1 MKKDTLNNNG
11 FTLIEIIA
19 VLVIIGIII
28 VISGTV
34 VTGYIANTKE
44 KTYQSYKADLKGAA
58 QNYLIDC
65 MTNNEEG
72 CEIGIPQYGIDENIS
87 YNFLLSKGYTEKLK
101 DPEGEGY
108 CDQSYVIATNKSSN
122 GVDVEYKVC
131 LYCKNYKSADT
142 ECKFESSN
150 DKEAP
155 ECGETTGESET
166 WSKENKVITVKCSDK
181 GDGCKQGV
189 YSKSIGKDEE
199 VIEIGNITIQDKAG
213 NKSTCPVKAYVD
225 RKNPTCKLKVE
236 EVKESKIAGW
246 SYPGVKV
253 TIEDMQDEGSG
264 VETFGIGTSLQ
275 NRTYNEKELYEVNNG
290 ITTVFGYV
298 KDKVGNEGY
307 CSVEV
312 KVDNTKPEGVLYM
325 GYEIYPK
332 ENSTT
337 VGSNITVTNTSKYGK
352 IEGVIVYFEEELNE
366 SVNNKVFDENGT
378 TIKTS
383 GGLTAGKNYGIIK
396 VKSGTY
402 SQLQIQVGTDT
413 NNLVSK
419 VKKIEV
425 IKKENTTSVWTNK
438 DISVYIEGNDSVTG
452 IEEYSYDGGETYT
465 KEIIKKYTANTA
477 GGVII
482 KDKVGNESS
491 RYNFTIDK
499 IDKVAPQLVVNA
511 YKCSDTSN
519 YEQCLQTTIDKL
531 EGSSN
536 TDGGKITI
544 DWTNKGGNFEYIV
557 NEENFEYV
565 IWKYNATN
573 QSEATEP
580 TKTKDP
586 KTEKNLELTLTGAGY
601 RVGKIMAYDK
611 AGNSTTINVEIK
623 IDRDAPD
630 APTVALVDGNWETK
644 KNNTWYN
651 YNIYV
656 SGQANSKNPNPV
668 STDNGGSG
676 IARYEIKNEDGEWE
690 EWNYNSKSSLYK
702 ITNDG
707 TSYRYIRAV
716 DNAGNV
722 SDTTTKTI
730 KIDTTKPTCE
740 LKVTS
745 GKKGGNDWYINDVK
759 IGFKSTNDTGSGVDI
774 YGIGGYTTIT
784 ATLKEDSA
792 GTTYTGKVKD
802 KVGNENTCTINVKR
816 DTTKPSIDKTE
827 MKYDETRIS
836 KGYSTN
842 GFIIRVSD
850 NLSTPQFSY
859 YHCYDERD
867 GGCPSTFTSNLYHGL
882 TNGTKK
888 SGQEFASWF
897 GYNSVKIQYLNYWV
911 KVCDQANNCLC
922 TKYKISWNADPRNPE
937 DYTYTST
944 TISCE

>member
-1 MKKDTLNNNG
+1 M
-11 FTLIEIIA
+11 
-19 VLVIIGIII
+19 
-28 VISGTV
+28 SGH
-34 VTGYIANTKE
+34 A
-44 KTYQSYKADLKGAA
+44 
-58 QNYLIDC
+58 
-65 MTNNEEG
+65 
-72 CEIGIPQYGIDENIS
+72 
-87 YNFLLSKGYTEKLK
+87 
-101 DPEGEGY
+101 
-108 CDQSYVIATNKSSN
+108 
-122 GVDVEYKVC
+122 
-131 LYCKNYKSADT
+131 
-142 ECKFESSN
+142 
-150 DKEAP
+150 
-155 ECGETTGESET
+155 
-166 WSKENKVITVKCSDK
+166 
-181 GDGCKQGV
+181 
-189 YSKSIGKDEE
+189 
-199 VIEIGNITIQDKAG
+199 
-213 NKSTCPVKAYVD
+213 
-225 RKNPTCKLKVE
+225 
-236 EVKESKIAGW
+236 
-246 SYPGVKV
+246 
-253 TIEDMQDEGSG
+253 
-264 VETFGIGTSLQ
+264 
-275 NRTYNEKELYEVNNG
+275 
-290 ITTVFGYV
+290 
-298 KDKVGNEGY
+298 
-307 CSVEV
+307 
-312 KVDNTKPEGVLYM
+312 
-325 GYEIYPK
+325 
-332 ENSTT
+332 STT
-337 VGSNITVTNTSKYGK
+337 VNQTSITSDTSGTTVT
-352 IEGVIVYFEEELNE
+352 L
-366 SVNNKVFDENGT
+366 T
-378 TIKTS
+378 TTDNAGNACTTTKT
-383 GGLTAGKNYGIIK
+383 I
-396 VKSGTY
+396 
-402 SQLQIQVGTDT
+402 
-413 NNLVSK
+413 
-419 VKKIEV
+419 
-425 IKKENTTSVWTNK
+425 
-438 DISVYIEGNDSVTG
+438 
-452 IEEYSYDGGETYT
+452 
-465 KEIIKKYTANTA
+465 
-477 GGVII
+477 
-482 KDKVGNESS
+482 
-491 RYNFTIDK
+491 K
-499 IDKVAPQLVVNA
+499 IDKTKPTLKVDA
-511 YKCSDTSN
+511 YTCSDYNSGAEKCHETKGAKAVVSSSTAGSTITIPWTKLAGDFVYTVTDDNLKEITWNWNDSGTSEKTN
-519 YEQCLQTTIDKL
+519 VKDENSSTTTTQTTTQT
-531 EGSSN
+531 G
-536 TDGGKITI
+536 
-544 DWTNKGGNFEYIV
+544 YH
-557 NEENFEYV
+557 
-565 IWKYNATN
+565 
-573 QSEATEP
+573 
-580 TKTKDP
+580 
-586 KTEKNLELTLTGAGY
+586 TLRAEGY
-601 RVGKIMAYDK
+601 RVGKITAYDK